1 MEIKGTIRFK
11 KDNLWN
17 VDWSDD
23 LMLLYYPI
31 IGKDAAVL
39 YMCLRSAAGRF
50 TDFDLEAFI
59 QSIRFTNTRFDGA
72 RKKLEQFGLLKTYYD
87 GIAGEW
93 LLIVYCPL
101 DASRFFA
108 HDTYSRILLN
118 EIGSKAFDRIK
129 MNSLPALE
137 IGEKMTDISEPF
149 DVSLLDSW
157 NDQKEEAYSQSYR
170 NTEKMAES
178 FDFDTFFQGMNR
190 IFPTRLRTKSNLN
203 AIAQLASIY
212 GIEASEMKKFVQRAV
227 NPHTGAFDFEKL
239 KAQVFV
245 SKKVTVSSDDPY
257 SLGPVQFLSYKQNG
271 LPVAAPERRLIE
283 KLVTEYKLLPE
294 VVNVLIEF
302 SLERTNQRFNASFVE
317 KVAASWARLKIDS
330 KEKALQNIQEASAKK
345 TPELPDWYSITEQ
358 TEPDEDL
365 LQEAL
370 ALQRKGS

>member
-1 MEIKGTIRFK
+1 MEIKGTVYFK

-23 LMLLYYPI
+23 LMLMYYPI
-31 IGKDAAVL
+31 LGKDAVLL
-39 YMCLRSAAGRF
+39 YMCLKSASGRF
-50 TDFDLEAFI
+50 ESCDLEAFI
-59 QSIRFTNTRFDGA
+59 QSIRFTNTRFDKA
-72 RKKLEQFGLLKTYYD
+72 RKKLEQFGLVKTYYD
-87 GIAGEW
+87 GITVQW
-93 LLIVYCPL
+93 LMVLYCPL
-101 DASRFFA
+101 DATRFFE

-118 EIGSKAFDRIK
+118 EVGSTAFDRIK
-129 MNSLPALE
+129 MNCLPDFE
-137 IGEKMTDISEPF
+137 IGEQMTDISEPF

-157 NDQKEEAYSQSYR
+157 NDQKEEVYSQSYQ
-170 NTEKMAES
+170 NKEIMAES

-190 IFPTRLRTKSNLN
+190 IFPTRLRTKNNLN

-212 GIEASEMKKFVQRAV
+212 GIEASEMKKYVQRAV
-227 NPHTGAFDFEKL
+227 NPHTGAYDFEKL
-239 KAQVFV
+239 KAQVFAN
-245 SKKVTVSSDDPY
+245 KKVTVTSEDPY

-271 LPVAAPERRLIE
+271 LPVAGPERRLIE

-294 VVNVLIEF
+294 VINVLIEF

-330 KEKALQNIQEASAKK
+330 KEKALENIREVSAKK
-345 TPELPDWYSITEQ
+345 TPELPDWYNITEQ

-365 LQEAL
+365 LKEAL